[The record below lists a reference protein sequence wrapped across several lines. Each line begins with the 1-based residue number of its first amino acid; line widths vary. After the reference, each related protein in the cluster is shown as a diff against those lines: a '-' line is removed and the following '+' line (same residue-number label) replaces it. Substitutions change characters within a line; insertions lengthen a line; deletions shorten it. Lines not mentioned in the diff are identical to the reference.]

1 VIDDGRSIR
10 QLLFDLLT
18 GEGFEVRT
26 AESGLEGLSILES
39 WKADLILLDLTM
51 PVMDGWAF
59 RAEQREAAAIRDIP
73 VIILSADHNL
83 MREQVQALETAAV
96 LPKPCD
102 LQALFETIS
111 HLVQPAPRG
120 RRCYRDPG
128 EANRALLPG
137 QADAVHLLRARAS

>member
-1 VIDDGRSIR
+1 MPIKPCRVLVIDDGWSIR
-10 QLLFDLLT
+10 QLLLDLLT

-39 WKADLILLDLTM
+39 WKPDLILLDLTM

-59 RAEQREAAAIRDIP
+59 RAKQREAAAIRDIP

-96 LPKPCD
+96 LPKPCN
-102 LQALFETIS
+102 LQVLFETIS
-111 HLVQPAPRG
+111 HLVKPAPHG
-120 RRCYRDPG
+120 RSV
-128 EANRALLPG
+128 LP
-137 QADAVHLLRARAS
+137 RSR